1 MWWYTCRKHVL
12 EWFSSKQ
19 VSNQEM
25 RSKFRFSLTPVS
37 KTLDRDDSL
46 VFNKDDQKWVQM
58 TNTLGQQYVLVGSRL
73 I

>member
-1 MWWYTCRKHVL
+1 MVHMQEARAGVV
-12 EWFSSKQ
+12 FKQ

-46 VFNKDDQKWVQM
+46 DFNKDDQK
-58 TNTLGQQYVLVGSRL
+58 
-73 I
+73 